1 MDGVLGEER
10 LVRNT
15 VILSNIFENSD
26 FLLSSQLVYKEIFSG
41 EKESLWQK
49 ERAVL
54 SATGSEACSLSS

>member
-26 FLLSSQLVYKEIFSG
+26 F
-41 EKESLWQK
+41 
-49 ERAVL
+49 
-54 SATGSEACSLSS
+54 